1 MRKEVGWKTEHK
13 VGGGGGEAQR
23 KTTGQRQEK

>member
-13 VGGGGGEAQR
+13 VCVWGAQWE
-23 KTTGQRQEK
+23 TAGQRQEK